1 MRLKWTHAALAPAI
15 TMLPVHHH
23 PIIVIFSAPARLA
36 SQEDFAMKTSMN
48 VKRTTHA
55 EMEAPVLILRAAT
68 HVNAGWDLR
77 EEIV

>member
-1 MRLKWTHAALAPAI
+1 MESTNFPASAHHLSQARHVRLKWTHAALAPAI
-15 TMLPVHHH
+15 TMLPVHHR

-55 EMEAPVLILRAAT
+55 EMEAPV
-68 HVNAGWDLR
+68 
-77 EEIV
+77 